1 MSISLNKGVADGYY
15 AALCQ
20 MRDTYGLRDDISVSL
35 LSRFQDVFL
44 VEKSPEDLE
53 AVAEIERRSIPDP
66 WSRKGFAEA
75 LGRPEVLFLVAEK
88 EAERRKIA
96 GYCVLYTAAD
106 EGEIPTIAVDAG
118 SRRRGIAA
126 KLLRA
131 VFAGAKERGVKRIYL
146 EARQSNAGALA
157 LYSSCGFVVDGKR
170 PGFYSNPTE
179 DAVLLHRELAAAEG
193 AADVLTDR

>member
-1 MSISLNKGVADGYY
+1 MKEPEDRERHEREEEYQIKDAREEEYRIRK
-15 AALCQ
+15 A
-20 MRDTYGLRDDISVSL
+20 R
-35 LSRFQDVFL
+35 
-44 VEKSPEDLE
+44 KEDLE

-179 DAVLLHRELAAAEG
+179 DAVLLHRELVAAEG